1 MNTYVGTHGVHNADN
16 LDQMIKVIE
25 NANNEFSSIMALR
38 VDLHYPPNLENTVCC
53 FHNREPGAISRFI
66 NSSNEILAA
75 SEHRRERNGVRVH
88 PNTLRS
94 IWAKEFSG
102 SGKCHFHTCLVF
114 NKQAYYYLGDD
125 KSEDSLK
132 GMITKAWYSALGLEL
147 DDYPGLVHF
156 PENCKYILDKN
167 SPDYLYN
174 YGMLF
179 VRLDYLTKLD
189 SKIYEKGERNFGC
202 SRK

>member
-1 MNTYVGTHGVHNADN
+1 MDFITLGADDINFCHGLHPKM
-16 LDQMIKVIE
+16 Q
-25 NANNEFSSIMALR
+25 SLR
-38 VDLHYPPNLENTVCC
+38 YQQVC
-53 FHNREPGAISRFI
+53 
-66 NSSNEILAA
+66 
-75 SEHRRERNGVRVH
+75 V
-88 PNTLRS
+88 TT
-94 IWAKEFSG
+94 
-102 SGKCHFHTCLVF
+102 GKCHFHTCLVF

-156 PENCKYILDKN
+156 PENCKYILDKH

>member
-1 MNTYVGTHGVHNADN
+1 MNTYVGTHGLHNEDN

-38 VDLHYPPNLENTVCC
+38 VDLHYPPNLEDTVCC

-66 NSSNEILAA
+66 NSSNEILEA

-114 NKQAYYYLGDD
+114 NKQAY
-125 KSEDSLK
+125 
-132 GMITKAWYSALGLEL
+132 
-147 DDYPGLVHF
+147 
-156 PENCKYILDKN
+156 
-167 SPDYLYN
+167 
-174 YGMLF
+174 
-179 VRLDYLTKLD
+179 
-189 SKIYEKGERNFGC
+189 
-202 SRK
+202 